1 MARPLRIEFPGALY
15 HLKARG
21 NERRDIFFADAD
33 RAVFMDILGK
43 VCSRYNW
50 ICHAYCQMGN
60 HYYHLLIETP
70 DGDLSIGM
78 RQLNGVYTQY
88 INRTHLRVRHL
99 FQGRFKGILVQKES
113 YLLELARYIVL
124 NPVRAG
130 MVGEPCNWPWS
141 SYRPTVGTAARPPW
155 LMIDWLLS
163 VFDSDRGRACTGYA
177 RFVAEGMAKPGPW
190 AELKNQIYLGTESF
204 VEEMQQRIRDDQPL
218 QEVPLKQRR
227 PVALPL
233 GDCAVHHP
241 DRDRAMAEAYQ
252 SGACSMREI
261 GVFFG
266 VGRMT
271 VSRAVKKHE
280 SD

>member
-1 MARPLRIEFPGALY
+1 MARPLRIEFAGALY
-15 HLKARG
+15 HLTARG
-21 NERRDIFFADAD
+21 NERRDIFFSDAD
-33 RAVFMDILGK
+33 RAVFLDILGK

-60 HYYHLLIETP
+60 HYHLLIETP

-88 INRTHLRVRHL
+88 INRTHQRVGHL

-141 SYRPTVGTAARPPW
+141 SYRPTVGTAAKPPW
-155 LMIDWLLS
+155 LMTDWLLS
-163 VFDSDRGRACTGYA
+163 AFDSDRGRACTGYA
-177 RFVAEGMAKPGPW
+177 RFVAGGMVKPSPW
-190 AELKNQIYLGTESF
+190 AGLKNQIYLGTEGF
-204 VEEMQQRIRDDQPL
+204 VEEMQRRIGDNQSL

-233 GDCAVHHP
+233 GDYAANQP
-241 DRDRAMAEAYQ
+241 DRDRAMAKAYQ
-252 SGACSMREI
+252 SGDYSMREI
-261 GVFFG
+261 GFFFG